1 MNKQFSNPIL
11 QSMRL
16 SLLMLLAYGADT
28 ANAADNE
35 GADDGTDDYVDTVS
49 TDSFDFAVATVA
61 AWTIMVITLEVND
74 FRHRLALAYDNNSLS
89 SSNASNRYIAS
100 LVSIRY
106 GLRDA
111 LFDWFIMYSIG
122 YAIVAGCTW
131 TNADPEAVL
140 VIQGF
145 GYMFSAGIMAVAS
158 FKFPQWVSL
167 MHHVFLST
175 GIW

>member
-16 SLLMLLAYGADT
+16 SLLMLLAY
-28 ANAADNE
+28 AADNE

-49 TDSFDFAVATVA
+49 TDHYSFDFAVATVA

-167 MHHVFLST
+167 TYHVFLST